1 MAAGIGFHTLTLG
14 CKLNRFDSAALEG
27 ELIRRGFRPEADIA
41 GSAVVIVNTCTV
53 TSSAD
58 ADSRKLIRR
67 IRRINPSCR
76 LLVTGCYAERDPEAV
91 RSLTGVDLI
100 VGNAEKK
107 DVPSVLD
114 RLGLTVAPEGGDSG
128 CRVRDE
134 AEGALHFGDRGRAYL
149 KVQEGC
155 DLSCSYCIIPRVRGA
170 SRSVPPERIEAHLLS
185 LLRDGYREIVLTGVN
200 TGDYGRDLEP
210 TVSLSALLRRLL
222 DRCGASRLRLN
233 SLEPLTITSD
243 IIALFRDESRL
254 ARHLQVPLQ
263 SGSDAVLR
271 RMRRN
276 YRRATYLDRIEK
288 LHAVVPG
295 IGLGADV
302 IVGFPGETDGDFDQT
317 LRFIEAAP
325 LAYLHVF
332 SWSPRPG
339 TDAAGF
345 AGHVPAETVRERSR
359 RLRALGAEKAWRFRR
374 SFEGKTLEAVALG
387 GTDSSGRQ
395 RVLTSNFIEAE
406 IEPGS
411 AVPRSLVTV
420 TITRAGSDRTLARV
434 SDGLSDSSLRG
445 SPR

>member
-185 LLRDGYREIVLTGVN
+185 LLRDGYR
-200 TGDYGRDLEP
+200 
-210 TVSLSALLRRLL
+210 
-222 DRCGASRLRLN
+222 
-233 SLEPLTITSD
+233 
-243 IIALFRDESRL
+243 
-254 ARHLQVPLQ
+254 
-263 SGSDAVLR
+263 
-271 RMRRN
+271 
-276 YRRATYLDRIEK
+276 
-288 LHAVVPG
+288 
-295 IGLGADV
+295 
-302 IVGFPGETDGDFDQT
+302 
-317 LRFIEAAP
+317 
-325 LAYLHVF
+325 
-332 SWSPRPG
+332 
-339 TDAAGF
+339 
-345 AGHVPAETVRERSR
+345 
-359 RLRALGAEKAWRFRR
+359 
-374 SFEGKTLEAVALG
+374 
-387 GTDSSGRQ
+387 
-395 RVLTSNFIEAE
+395 
-406 IEPGS
+406 
-411 AVPRSLVTV
+411 
-420 TITRAGSDRTLARV
+420 
-434 SDGLSDSSLRG
+434 
-445 SPR
+445 